1 MQDEEVGQNID
12 HIDRLELAGD
22 TDRQAFVSGLV
33 EHVEHPIPASVPG
46 AAECTIHRP
55 CDLTFPSSR
64 EGQSF
69 HCWVELTRK
78 PARRLADDFQP
89 TIEGE

>member
-1 MQDEEVGQNID
+1 MPMQDEEVGQNID

-33 EHVEHPIPASVPG
+33 EHPIPASVPG

-55 CDLTFPSSR
+55 CDLTFSILPR
-64 EGQSF
+64 G
-69 HCWVELTRK
+69 
-78 PARRLADDFQP
+78 
-89 TIEGE
+89 TIIPLLGGAHS

>member
-1 MQDEEVGQNID
+1 MPMQDEEVGQNID

-22 TDRQAFVSGLV
+22 TGRQAFVSELV

-55 CDLTFPSSR
+55 CDLTFSILPR
-64 EGQSF
+64 G
-69 HCWVELTRK
+69 
-78 PARRLADDFQP
+78 
-89 TIEGE
+89 TIIPPLGGAHS